1 MRRSSVLGTVLLVG
15 LLAFVL
21 AGCGSDTGGSGGA
34 GGGLASSLDGRRFLA
49 DDVSIEFRDG
59 TVSASAGCNLVSGD
73 YRIEGGSLVVD
84 DLAMTEMACPGRDD
98 RDAWLVGLLS
108 SRPVVAL
115 DGDQLTLST
124 ESESVVLLDRR
135 VVDPD
140 RPLVGTRWELTTI
153 VDGDA
158 ASSVPAVVEVPWI
171 ELGED
176 GEARWYDGC
185 NWGGASVE
193 IVDGEMRIGEGEQT
207 TRGCV
212 DAAATVV
219 SEGFG
224 RVVGPGATTFEIDG
238 PALHLQRGDAALG
251 FSAP

>member
-1 MRRSSVLGTVLLVG
+1 MRRISVLAVLLVG
-15 LLAFVL
+15 LFPTLLA
-21 AGCGSDTGGSGGA
+21 ACGSDTGGSGGA
-34 GGGLASSLDGRRFLA
+34 GGMASSLDGRRFLA

-59 TVSASAGCNLVSGD
+59 TVSASAGCNLVSGA
-73 YRIEGGSLVVD
+73 YRIEGGSLVVG

-98 RDAWLVGLLS
+98 RDTWLVGLLS
-108 SRPVVAL
+108 SRPAVAL
-115 DGDQLTLST
+115 DDDQLTLST
-124 ESESVVLLDRR
+124 DSESVVLLDRHL
-135 VVDPD
+135 VDPD

-153 VDGDA
+153 VDGEV
-158 ASSVPAVVEVPWI
+158 ASSVPAGVEVPWI
-171 ELGED
+171 EFSEG
-176 GEARWYDGC
+176 GQGRWYDGC

-212 DAAATVV
+212 DDGATAMSAA
-219 SEGFG
+219 FG

-251 FSAP
+251 FAAP